1 MITDRNQAHDFVGV
15 RSGTDATV
23 DFGGGTQAER
33 SARPRKLRP
42 NSLAHWGADLAT
54 RSPAVPQ
61 TRFRREGL
69 DLR

>member
-1 MITDRNQAHDFVGV
+1 LKPSQAYSDLIRNWVG
-15 RSGTDATV
+15 
-23 DFGGGTQAER
+23 
-33 SARPRKLRP
+33 
-42 NSLAHWGADLAT
+42 WGADLAT